1 MHSLKDLQNHAKQF
15 ELEVYTL
22 LEKTANQKS
31 AYDILFVG
39 SSSFRIWETMQEDLY
54 PIRCINHGFGGS
66 RIYDSIYYAESLIFE
81 YQPKIICLFSGTNDI
96 IDGPDTKTPEEVF
109 QLTKELIELIE
120 LKLPK
125 TQIVYFSMTP
135 TPAKIHLMSQVLRVN
150 QLVETFFF
158 GHDNRVF
165 IDFSASFLDQNHLPI
180 RTLFQD
186 DLFHLNEQ
194 GYLIWKTISKPILM
208 NLMRKNES

>member
-1 MHSLKDLQNHAKQF
+1 MHSLQALQNHARQF
-15 ELEVYTL
+15 EEEVETL
-22 LEKTANQKS
+22 LKKTVLLKS
-31 AYDILFVG
+31 NYDILFIG

-66 RIYDSIYYAESLIFE
+66 RIYDSIYYAESLIFA

-120 LKLPK
+120 LRLPNTK
-125 TQIVYFSMTP
+125 IVYFSMTP

-150 QLVETFFF
+150 QLVESYFH
-158 GHDNRVF
+158 GKDNRVF
-165 IDFSASFLDQNHLPI
+165 IDFSAAFLDINHLPI
-180 RTLFQD
+180 PMCFQD

-194 GYLIWKTISKPILM
+194 GYHIWQTISKPILM
-208 NLMRKNES
+208 DLVRQSN